1 MTTTLAH
8 QHQKTAEA
16 RSPISLRLTPVLEAQ
31 LRARAE
37 IEDRTL
43 SSLVRQ
49 ALRRYLEEPP
59 A

>member
-16 RSPISLRLTPVLEAQ
+16 RPPISLRLTPVLEAQ

-37 IEDRTL
+37 IEDRSL
-43 SSLVRQ
+43 SSVVRQ
-49 ALRRYLEEPP
+49 ALRRHLQEPP
-59 A
+59 D